1 MSCLKVR
8 YQLHNVR
15 TTVSS
20 KTGYLSV
27 KYKDVKISE
36 QLQMNNF
43 AYTLAQTSG
52 VLILNVQRKGTLNTY
67 ITKYKDLGML
77 ILMIC

>member
-1 MSCLKVR
+1 M
-8 YQLHNVR
+8 
-15 TTVSS
+15 
-20 KTGYLSV
+20 

-43 AYTLAQTSG
+43 ADTLAQTSG
-52 VLILNVQRKGTLNTY
+52 FLILNVQCKGTLNTH
-67 ITKYKDLGML
+67 ITKYRDLGVL